1 MGPFEYK
8 VTVYNDN
15 KHCNEKYKGIT
26 FATDYTDAMD
36 NIESY
41 YGETIIDIKIY
52 GLEESS
58 VYEINE
64 NNFIE
69 F

>member
-8 VTVYNDN
+8 VTIYDED
-15 KHCNEKYKGIT
+15 KHCTEKYKGIT
-26 FATDYTDAMD
+26 FAENYADAMY

-41 YGETIIDIKIY
+41 YGQSIIDIKIY
-52 GLEESS
+52 GLEQNS

-64 NNFIE
+64 NNFTE